1 MANHNK
7 NKRFG
12 GNNNFERVRKSRST
26 GQDALERD
34 RERNLER
41 AAQRRS
47 IEIEEDFYSSYEDL
61 D

>member
-12 GNNNFERVRKSRST
+12 GNNNFERVRKSRPT

>member
-12 GNNNFERVRKSRST
+12 GSNFERVRKSRPV